1 MRTAVHITW
10 HGAQI
15 NFGDLPPYLTYVP
28 LCTLAQGLEESEGRI
43 TALISKVRTLENV
56 NTDLNKKITGLD
68 RRGKEQEAL
77 HKKQVGE
84 QL

>member
-1 MRTAVHITW
+1 LTLKRWSLKIFKFL
-10 HGAQI
+10 
-15 NFGDLPPYLTYVP
+15 NDLFP
-28 LCTLAQGLEESEGRI
+28 CIFIAQGLEESEGRI

-77 HKKQVGE
+77 HKKQVKS
-84 QL
+84 LL

>member
-1 MRTAVHITW
+1 VALAIKYKKK
-10 HGAQI
+10 I
-15 NFGDLPPYLTYVP
+15 FN
-28 LCTLAQGLEESEGRI
+28 LCSPVYCIAQGLEESEGRI

-77 HKKQVGE
+77 HKKQVGKS
-84 QL
+84 LV